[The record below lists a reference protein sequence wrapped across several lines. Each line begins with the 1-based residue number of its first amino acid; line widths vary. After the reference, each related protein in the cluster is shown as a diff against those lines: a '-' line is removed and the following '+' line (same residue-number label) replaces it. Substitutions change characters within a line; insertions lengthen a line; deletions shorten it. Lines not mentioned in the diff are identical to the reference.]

1 LLVALEISEKW
12 ALLADS
18 VQSKAGS
25 GRAEQ
30 ARRAANAVRLI
41 FDYALDWATESLLMR
56 QN

>member
-41 FDYALDWATESLLMR
+41 FDFALDRATESLLMR